1 MPKTDIKIYST
12 DAATGSKIT
21 TSVGYV
27 NPNAT
32 NNVLKT
38 FAQQLN
44 DLTTNEYSSS
54 DRIET
59 VNLDTEGSRKSFRD
73 ITVSGAVQGGTA
85 QITHNI
91 TQTFKGTPAVFFTYG
106 TAPNLTVTYLPPTEL
121 SSTGSTVTHTVTVPN
136 HSGWLYVG
144 LNENAAFYSAFLGT
158 EVS

>member
-1 MPKTDIKIYST
+1 MPKTDIKVYST

-32 NNVLKT
+32 NAVLKS

-44 DLTTNEYSSS
+44 DLTTNTYSSS

-73 ITVSGAVQGGTA
+73 ITISGAVQGGTA

-106 TAPNLTVTYLPPTEL
+106 TAPNITVLYLPPTEL
-121 SSTGSTVTHTVTVPN
+121 SSTGSTVTHTVTIPN
-136 HSGWLYVG
+136 QSGWIYAG
-144 LNENAAFYSAFLGT
+144 LNENTDFYSAFVGVQ
-158 EVS
+158 VS